1 MSTVRRRILRNE
13 LPVRPA
19 NVTEQRRRRA
29 HEKKQGQ
36 LVRERAA
43 LARWMTRLKRAFHA
57 VERGQRRVLQLERK
71 LTETDPS

>member
-1 MSTVRRRILRNE
+1 MSTVRRRILRSE

-36 LVRERAA
+36 LERERAA
-43 LARWMTRLKRAFHA
+43 LTRWMTRLKRAF
-57 VERGQRRVLQLERK
+57 
-71 LTETDPS
+71 